1 MLERKRFKAIIKLL
15 FVFILLLGCSKVEP
29 DEYTEKP
36 AEVLYNEALGHLKE
50 KKYKTAAKAFTEVER
65 QHPYSIWALKSQ
77 LMSAYSSYMKN
88 EYDDA
93 ILTLDRFIQ
102 LHPVSKD
109 APYAYYLK
117 ALCYYEQISDVKRDQ
132 QMTENAMK
140 SLKDLIVRFP
150 NSKYA
155 RDAEVKIDLTLDHLA
170 GKEMQIGRYYQN
182 KGNYLAAINRFL
194 LVTKNY
200 QKTTHVAEA
209 LHRLTETYT
218 ALGMMEEAKKAAA
231 VLGFNFPGN
240 EWYYDSY
247 GLVGGKKGDLER
259 AKNSKWFWPFT
270 NDKESIQKEDKVKIE
285 SRVKVKTDNKTK
297 WYWPFAEEKESSETE
312 KQVKIE
318 GKKKSKW
325 YWPFD

>member
-1 MLERKRFKAIIKLL
+1 MSERIRFRTIIKLL
-15 FVFILLLGCSKVEP
+15 VVFILLVSCSKVDP

-50 KKYKTAAKAFTEVER
+50 RKYKTAAKAFNEVER
-65 QHPYSIWALKSQ
+65 QHPYSVWALKSQ
-77 LMSAYSSYMKN
+77 LMSAYSSYLKN
-88 EYDDA
+88 EYDA
-93 ILTLDRFIQ
+93 ALLTLDRFIQ

-117 ALCYYEQISDVKRDQ
+117 ALCYYEQISDVRRDQ

-150 NSKYA
+150 DSKYA

-194 LVTKNY
+194 EVTQNY

-218 ALGMMEEAKKAAA
+218 ALGMMQEAKKAAA

-240 EWYYDSY
+240 EWYLDSY
-247 GLVGGKKGDLER
+247 GLIDGKKDELER
-259 AKNSKWFWPFT
+259 ERDSKWFWPFT
-270 NDKESIQKEDKVKIE
+270 NEKKSLQKENKVKIE
-285 SRVKVKTDNKTK
+285 KKVETKIDNKSK
-297 WYWPFAEEKESSETE
+297 WYWPFEEEKESAEKE
-312 KQVKIE
+312 KQAKLE
-318 GKKKSKW
+318 GQKKSKW

>member
-1 MLERKRFKAIIKLL
+1 MSDCIRFRTIIKLL
-15 FVFILLLGCSKVEP
+15 VVCTFLVSCSEVNP

-36 AEVLYNEALGHLKE
+36 AEALYNEALGHLKD

-194 LVTKNY
+194 AVTKNY

-218 ALGMMEEAKKAAA
+218 ALGMVDEAKKAAA

-240 EWYYDSY
+240 EWYFDSY
-247 GLVGGKKGDLER
+247 GLIDAKKGGLEIE
-259 AKNSKWFWPFT
+259 KNSKWFWPFT
-270 NDKESIQKEDKVKIE
+270 NDKESVQKKKKVTIE
-285 SRVKVKTDNKTK
+285 IEAKTKTDDKSK
-297 WYWPFAEEKESSETE
+297 WYWPFEEEKESSEKE
-312 KQVKIE
+312 KQVKDE
-318 GKKKSKW
+318 SKKKSKW

>member
-1 MLERKRFKAIIKLL
+1 MLL
-15 FVFILLLGCSKVEP
+15 VSCSEVDP

-50 KKYKTAAKAFTEVER
+50 KKYKTAANAFIEVER
-65 QHPYSIWALKSQ
+65 QHPYSVWALKSQ

-117 ALCYYEQISDVKRDQ
+117 ALCYYEQISDVRRDQ

-170 GKEMQIGRYYQN
+170 GKEMQIGRYYQK

-194 LVTKNY
+194 AVTKNY

-218 ALGMMEEAKKAAA
+218 ALGMVEEAKKAAA

-240 EWYYDSY
+240 EWYFDSY
-247 GLVGGKKGDLER
+247 GLVGTKKGTLEKE
-259 AKNSKWFWPFT
+259 KNSNWYWPFK
-270 NDKESIQKEDKVKIE
+270 NDKESPQKKQKIE
-285 SRVKVKTDNKTK
+285 LERKIKIKTDN
-297 WYWPFAEEKESSETE
+297 
-312 KQVKIE
+312 
-318 GKKKSKW
+318 KSKW
-325 YWPFD
+325 YWPFEEEKESSEKEKQVKVEGKKESKWYWPFD